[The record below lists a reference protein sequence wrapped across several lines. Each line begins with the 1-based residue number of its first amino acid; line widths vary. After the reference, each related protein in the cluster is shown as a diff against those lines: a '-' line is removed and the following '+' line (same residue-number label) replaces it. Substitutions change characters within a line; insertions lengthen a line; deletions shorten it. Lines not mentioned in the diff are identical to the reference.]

1 MPKRF
6 DQILQRLQ
14 KKKLRKKYFNG
25 FNPLGDQ
32 LGGIYFLSFF
42 FFFFFKFLKKNYKKK
57 NEIDIVYVKSFS

>member
-14 KKKLRKKYFNG
+14 KKELRKKYFNG

-32 LGGIYFLSFF
+32 LGGIYFLFFLFF
-42 FFFFFKFLKKNYKKK
+42 FN
-57 NEIDIVYVKSFS
+57 FSQKIINNKMKLILFT